1 MFYKTYLGML
11 YSLYTMKNVNAI
23 VKADCLDILN
33 SIDLAPFKNK
43 KILVTGANG
52 LLGQYLAN
60 LFFVANRE
68 KNLNCS
74 LTCVTLHEPN
84 IFLKRILGGKI
95 KFKKLNLAKPFKL
108 PEKFDYIFHAAG
120 YGQPAKFAK
129 NQLATIKINVD
140 ATEKLLE
147 IAKRSQGTLV
157 FFSSAEIY
165 GELPKETRAVS
176 EEYNGSCSTTNTRSV
191 YGESKRLGETLCAM
205 FSREYGVKAKIVRLS
220 HHYGPGISIHDTRV
234 LADFMRNAFF
244 KKEIHL
250 LSEGKE
256 IKTFGYVADAVKMI
270 LHVAARGQELVYNV
284 GGIHPISIK
293 GLAEMVGKEIG
304 AKVFPPKK
312 STAPHAIHHAGFVK
326 LDLSR
331 ILSEMKHFSFTPLKT
346 GLKKTIAWN
355 KEEFSLN

>member
-1 MFYKTYLGML
+1 MEKI
-11 YSLYTMKNVNAI
+11 NATI
-23 VKADCLDILN
+23 KADCIDILN
-33 SIDLAPFKNK
+33 SVDLVGFKNK
-43 KILVTGANG
+43 KILITGANG

-60 LFFVANRE
+60 LFFVANQE
-68 KNLNCS
+68 KKLNCS

-84 IFLKRILGGKI
+84 RFLKRILGGKI

-108 PEKFDYIFHAAG
+108 TEKFDYIFHAAG

-147 IAKRSQGTLV
+147 IAKRSHATFV

-165 GELPKETRAVS
+165 GELPKGTPAVS
-176 EEYNGSCSTTNTRSV
+176 EQYTGSCSTTNTRSV
-191 YGESKRLGETLCAM
+191 YGEAKRLGETLCAM
-205 FSREYGVKAKIVRLS
+205 FNREYGVKAKIVRLS

-244 KKEIHL
+244 KKEIRL

-270 LHVAARGQELVYNV
+270 LHIASRGQELVYNV
-284 GGIHPISIK
+284 GGIYPTSIK
-293 GLAEMVGKEIG
+293 KLAEMVGKEIG
-304 AKVFPPKK
+304 AEVALPKK
-312 STAPHAIHHAGFVK
+312 LKTQHAIHHAGFVK
-326 LDLSR
+326 LDLSK
-331 ILSEMKHFSFTPLKT
+331 ILSEMKYFSFTPLKA
-346 GLKKTIAWN
+346 GLKKTIEWN
-355 KEEFSLN
+355 REEFDLD